1 MPAQHG
7 TGIKERVFIWRK
19 HKMDLKHMEYFVTS
33 ADLGSFSKAAEALEV
48 TQPQVSKWCMVWRR
62 NWA

>member
-1 MPAQHG
+1 
-7 TGIKERVFIWRK
+7 
-19 HKMDLKHMEYFVTS
+19 MDLKHMEYFVTS